1 MSSAFRIER
10 CDGTGGGVG
19 IGRRHRVDNDAAVL
33 ANSGGGGAEEKSRQ
47 RSRRAATMSS
57 GAKQKR
63 SSIDAGSSCA
73 GITVGSKRLRKT
85 SACEDEDSRLSSS
98 KAVLPPLPLPPMSK
112 IYNSSYRSNKPAEL
126 FRKDL
131 ISAMKLPDSEPL
143 DPDDYWFISDGWKQE
158 WERGVQVPVNPGHLP
173 EPAAKVIK
181 KKSKSN
187 DFKLPPNKYLRLSHD
202 EFFSN
207 ELHVLTNVSALA
219 EKTCRYDL
227 DSLDQQWL
235 RVFNEERKS
244 LGLEPLPELT
254 MEMILEDFETQCYE
268 KLQREIRTEQGLGI
282 EYDEDVVCD
291 VCRSPD
297 SEEGNEMVFCDQCD
311 LCVHQACYGIQ
322 RIPEGSW
329 VCRTCALGIR
339 PPCVLCPTRGGAMK
353 STRSGQKWAHVSC
366 ALWIPEVSIGCVEK
380 MEPIMKISQIPPSRW
395 ALTCC
400 LCRERIGACIQC
412 SVKACKRAYHV
423 TCAFENGLEM
433 KAIIDDNPDDEVKLK
448 SYCPKHS
455 KKKEVHRKEA
465 SSDDSDKKA
474 SPVSREGHHQRD
486 AEVSNE
492 EKESARLAKI
502 QAIEAEFY
510 KHVSLKETAEAM
522 STDPVVVDFVFNFWK
537 LKRKANHDKPLLM
550 PLKEETDGLDKL
562 EENSLYS
569 RVKMFVHLRQDLERV
584 RNLCY
589 MVSRREKIAKSLL
602 RIREEIF
609 EHQVAMLKPGGPK
622 MSEREREAVIL
633 SGQSEH
639 VYDRLVS
646 QDPSS
651 PKPCLRLLL
660 DALEGREVPN
670 LYGLTKKPP
679 STPTRLPNPYA
690 KQYVNGLRSRR
701 LSMMGGAGESE
712 GCVAQDEDSQGTADS
727 ATTVSGRGYTA
738 ADQLSTRPVQKAA
751 ALETLSEE
759 QLEAG
764 EEECGQSVG
773 EENNL
778 SRGIAE
784 AQLKAN
790 RSHRLESAEDTLS
803 TSSRNEIR
811 KEDLSDA
818 EGRMSTRNRNPDTVN
833 EIGDAEGRMSTRSR
847 NADSVNEIS
856 DTEGRMFTRSR
867 NPDTMNEISNTESR
881 MFTRSRNPDTVIE
894 ISDTEGG
901 MFARSQN
908 ADTVTEISDTE
919 GRMSTRSQNADTVNE
934 ISDTESRM
942 STRSRNADTVNE
954 MRKEDLNDTEARM
967 STRSRNADT
976 VRNPIKEEIGTEDHA
991 EVECKAQT
999 KSRRLGS
1006 VDYVRSASKGET
1018 RKDEMGLVN
1027 NRTPMRSRRPEM
1039 DQFARSPSSTEK
1051 KDDLFDIGNRTPTR
1065 SRRLEASDGMLK
1077 GSLRGDT
1084 KENEQEDAGS
1094 KTPTRSR
1101 RCEILDNSVRS
1112 LLKSEMQQKGPMELE
1127 CKVPYRSR
1135 RHEQKTGF
1143 DEQKTC
1149 LFRNEGKRGEST
1161 DIGSR
1166 SSSRS
1171 RRCDTKLE
1179 VAQEVIGASR
1189 TVEGQAGEI
1198 GKVECKPPIRSRRL
1212 EVKNEVADEGV
1223 RSVSR
1228 HEAKRGETD
1237 GRVSMRS
1244 RRAEAVEASD
1254 DLCKVVLSKEAK
1266 KDDAVEQ
1273 ENRSNFGRTTRLS
1286 EAKIELGLHEAREVL
1301 ENRDAGDEIGAKDS
1315 CRSRRLRKR
1324 VTACSEEGEHPQLA
1338 TLASLCEFPEEL
1350 NDVGRCTRSST
1361 MQKQENAQSLEEA
1374 SSREPAEGRQGV
1386 ATANSYVKHTSDEN
1400 MPKRPERRDRRD
1412 TVACSVL
1419 LPEALSQPRASLS
1432 GYRIPKKAKAPN
1444 GVLEDRRGSSPVSPL
1459 HEVPSHCYVGSDGY
1473 TRGRSHVANVR
1484 RPVLGHHCE
1493 GRGGAYVERWKH
1505 DLDYGGPTG
1514 NSATSEWAGKLEVKE
1529 NGSRYSMR
1537 YRPKFGGK
1545 DS

>member
-1 MSSAFRIER
+1 
-10 CDGTGGGVG
+10 
-19 IGRRHRVDNDAAVL
+19 
-33 ANSGGGGAEEKSRQ
+33 
-47 RSRRAATMSS
+47 MSS

-73 GITVGSKRLRKT
+73 GTTTGSKRLRRT
-85 SACEDEDSRLSSS
+85 SACEDDDSRLSSS
-98 KAVLPPLPLPPMSK
+98 KAKLPPLPLPPMSK

-143 DPDDYWFISDGWKQE
+143 DADDYWFISDGWKQE

-173 EPAAKVIK
+173 EPTVKVIK

-187 DFKLPPNKYLRLSHD
+187 DFKLPPNKFLRLSHD

-207 ELHVLTNVSALA
+207 DLHVLTNVSALA

-227 DSLDQQWL
+227 DCLDQQWL

-254 MEMILEDFETQCYE
+254 MEMILEDFETQCYD

-433 KAIIDDNPDDEVKLK
+433 KPIIDDNTVDEVKLK

-474 SPVSREGHHQRD
+474 SSVSREGHHQRD
-486 AEVSNE
+486 AEATNE

-510 KHVSLKETAEAM
+510 KHVSLKETSEAM

-537 LKRKANHDKPLLM
+537 LKRK
-550 PLKEETDGLDKL
+550 
-562 EENSLYS
+562 
-569 RVKMFVHLRQDLERV
+569 V

-602 RIREEIF
+602 KTREEIF

-633 SGQSEH
+633 AGQSEH

-646 QDPSS
+646 PDPSG

-670 LYGLTKKPP
+670 LYGLIKKPP

-727 ATTVSGRGYTA
+727 ATTVSGRGDVA
-738 ADQLSTRPVQKAA
+738 ANQSSVSAAHVAEA
-751 ALETLSEE
+751 ALETLCEE

-764 EEECGQSVG
+764 EERGQTAGG
-773 EENNL
+773 ENKL
-778 SRGIAE
+778 SKDVAE
-784 AQLKAN
+784 IQQAQDAIKA
-790 RSHRLESAEDTLS
+790 SKKMEGEAD
-803 TSSRNEIR
+803 EIR
-811 KEDLSDA
+811 K
-818 EGRMSTRNRNPDTVN
+818 G
-833 EIGDAEGRMSTRSR
+833 
-847 NADSVNEIS
+847 
-856 DTEGRMFTRSR
+856 
-867 NPDTMNEISNTESR
+867 
-881 MFTRSRNPDTVIE
+881 
-894 ISDTEGG
+894 
-901 MFARSQN
+901 
-908 ADTVTEISDTE
+908 
-919 GRMSTRSQNADTVNE
+919 
-934 ISDTESRM
+934 
-942 STRSRNADTVNE
+942 
-954 MRKEDLNDTEARM
+954 
-967 STRSRNADT
+967 
-976 VRNPIKEEIGTEDHA
+976 
-991 EVECKAQT
+991 
-999 KSRRLGS
+999 
-1006 VDYVRSASKGET
+1006 
-1018 RKDEMGLVN
+1018 
-1027 NRTPMRSRRPEM
+1027 
-1039 DQFARSPSSTEK
+1039 
-1051 KDDLFDIGNRTPTR
+1051 
-1065 SRRLEASDGMLK
+1065 
-1077 GSLRGDT
+1077 
-1084 KENEQEDAGS
+1084 
-1094 KTPTRSR
+1094 
-1101 RCEILDNSVRS
+1101 
-1112 LLKSEMQQKGPMELE
+1112 
-1127 CKVPYRSR
+1127 
-1135 RHEQKTGF
+1135 
-1143 DEQKTC
+1143 
-1149 LFRNEGKRGEST
+1149 
-1161 DIGSR
+1161 
-1166 SSSRS
+1166 
-1171 RRCDTKLE
+1171 
-1179 VAQEVIGASR
+1179 
-1189 TVEGQAGEI
+1189 
-1198 GKVECKPPIRSRRL
+1198 ECKPFAQSRRL
-1212 EVKNEVADEGV
+1212 EVGNEAADGGT
-1223 RSVSR
+1223 RSASR
-1228 HEAKRGETD
+1228 QEAKKGDISEVD

-1244 RRAEAVEASD
+1244 RRADVLVESSG
-1254 DLCKVVLSKEAK
+1254 DLCKVVLRQEPK
-1266 KDDAVEQ
+1266 KDDAMEQ
-1273 ENRSNFGRTTRLS
+1273 ANKKFGRTTRLS
-1286 EAKIELGLHEAREVL
+1286 EARIELVPCDMREFSK
-1301 ENRDAGDEIGAKDS
+1301 NSCPTDEVETKTGS
-1315 CRSRRLRKR
+1315 RSRRLRKQT
-1324 VTACSEEGEHPQLA
+1324 TASSDGEDPQPP
-1338 TLASLCEFPEEL
+1338 TLASL
-1350 NDVGRCTRSST
+1350 SS
-1361 MQKQENAQSLEEA
+1361 NY
-1374 SSREPAEGRQGV
+1374 G
-1386 ATANSYVKHTSDEN
+1386 KHTSDEN
-1400 MPKRPERRDRRD
+1400 VPKRPDRRERRDS
-1412 TVACSVL
+1412 VACSVL
-1419 LPEALSQPRASLS
+1419 LPEALSPPRASSLS

-1444 GVLEDRRGSSPVSPL
+1444 GMLEDRRGSSPVSPL
-1459 HEVPSHCYVGSDGY
+1459 HEVPSHCYAGSDGY
-1473 TRGRSHVANVR
+1473 TRGRSHVVNVR

-1505 DLDYGGPTG
+1505 DLDFAIPTG
-1514 NSATSEWAGKLEVKE
+1514 NSAAPDWTGKLEVKE
-1529 NGSRYSMR
+1529 NGSRYPMR
-1537 YRPKFGGK
+1537 YRPRFGGK